1 MCYNLRQ
8 IVTFCKEM
16 ILDMANMPK
25 DDIRFLRTL
34 HDGNAIFAYKEHS
47 KNLKNANAF
56 EMAIHIH
63 PNAEFLIVTSGEISI
78 QKADKSLEII
88 HPGEAALLFPFQP
101 HGYSRQINTEYFRIS
116 FSSFLAKSFF
126 KANENVIGEKAVFSP
141 KLEDTM
147 PFLNKLHK
155 NERPTLYKI
164 KGFIYSMLDDYLSQV
179 ALTKK
184 NSDQQL
190 LNKIIFYIDEHKLE
204 SITLGD
210 VANAIGYNE
219 KYLSRFINKASTLS
233 FTTLLATLRMDDAK
247 TLLIDTDKTMLEI
260 AMDCGFGSERTFYR
274 YFNELVG
281 MSPKSY
287 RKQNN
292 HPAKVLDDI
301 LL

>member
-1 MCYNLRQ
+1 MVN
-8 IVTFCKEM
+8 I
-16 ILDMANMPK
+16 PK
-25 DDIRFLRTL
+25 DDIRFLRTV

-47 KNLKNANAF
+47 NNLKNTNAF

-101 HGYSRQINTEYFRIS
+101 HGYSRKVNTEYFRIS

-141 KLEDTM
+141 NLEDMM
-147 PFLNKLHK
+147 PFINKLHRG
-155 NERPTLYKI
+155 EHRTLYTMMCI
-164 KGFIYSMLDDYLSQV
+164 IYSMLDDYLSQV

-190 LNKIIFYIDEHKLE
+190 LNKIISYIEEHKLD
-204 SITLGD
+204 SITLAD

-219 KYLSRFINKASTLS
+219 KYLSRFISKASTLN

-247 TLLIDTDKTMLEI
+247 TLLIDTDKTILEI

-287 RKQNN
+287 RKQNI
-292 HPAKVLDDI
+292 HPAKVFDNV
-301 LL
+301 LLEL